1 MTVQSAAE
9 VTSCV
14 LSGLNVQAIYYAVS
28 DNCEQVMSDTYYCAC
43 VWVVC
48 ELGDCISG
56 LAIVQECLVVRSDT
70 SKEVSRW
77 RESDVLDE
85 LGVGLD

>member
-1 MTVQSAAE
+1 M
-9 VTSCV
+9 

-28 DNCEQVMSDTYYCAC
+28 DNCEQMMSGTYYCAC
-43 VWVVC
+43 VRAVC

-56 LAIVQECLVVRSDT
+56 LAIVEECLVIGSYA

-77 RESDVLDE
+77 REPDVLDE